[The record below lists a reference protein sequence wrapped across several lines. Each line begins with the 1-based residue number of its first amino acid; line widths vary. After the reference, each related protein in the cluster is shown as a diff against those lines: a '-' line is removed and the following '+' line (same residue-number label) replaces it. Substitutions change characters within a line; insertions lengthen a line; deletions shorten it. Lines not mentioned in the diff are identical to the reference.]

1 MKRSIHGTFLA
12 AVTALALVACS
23 TGSGNNVPST
33 PFPTTNTA
41 PSTTGNAILSLI
53 VGVGDSLTA
62 GYESGALIGVTAA
75 NPLFPGTSPLPII
88 PSGQDHGF
96 WADFYSAAKGG
107 ASPLGVL
114 PLIKNPGS
122 GQFLVPT
129 NTGGFTALQTS
140 CSGINASVFDP
151 AATLST
157 ARVNGAIIPLD
168 LGVPGQMVH
177 EALYQIAPQGPCPVV
192 NVAPGSL
199 FQSES
204 TQFYPVLAN
213 FPGLSQVRAAASL
226 HPTLTTVFLGAND
239 LLKYA
244 LSNGAFGPTP
254 TSSIQAD
261 ILTTVQTLNAAGSQ
275 VLLSNLPDV
284 LLAPLFIPIQNLPFV
299 LNALGIP
306 LAAAQG
312 ISAGVAAQNGLG
324 AGSYVT
330 LQGLPA
336 IAAVAQGAPI
346 PTLGQGQALTAAF
359 AAQVQSL
366 NNSYNAAIAAV
377 AQQTNAGFVDFRTSF
392 AQLMANGYP
401 INPPKCCS
409 PTLTGGLFS
418 YDGIHPS
425 YTGYA
430 IMANLFINATNAK
443 WGTTIAPYSV
453 LSAYAVD
460 PYAPH

>member
-1 MKRSIHGTFLA
+1 MKRSIHATVLA
-12 AVTALALVACS
+12 ATTALAFVACS
-23 TGSGNNVPST
+23 TGSGSTVPSN
-33 PFPTTNTA
+33 PFPTSNSA
-41 PSTTGNAILSLI
+41 PSTTGNAILSTI

-62 GYESGALIGVTAA
+62 GYESGALVGATAA

-88 PSGQDHGF
+88 PSSQDHGF

-107 ASPLGVL
+107 ASPAGVL

-122 GQFLVPT
+122 GVFLVPT

-140 CSGINASVFDP
+140 CTGINASVFDP

-157 ARVNGAIIPLD
+157 ARINGSIIPLD

-177 EALYQIAPQGPCPVV
+177 EALYQIAPQGPCPVL
-192 NVAPGSL
+192 NVAPGSV

-213 FPGLSQVRAAASL
+213 FPGLSQVRAAVSL
-226 HPTLTTVFLGAND
+226 HPTLTTVLLGAND

-261 ILTTVQTLNAAGSQ
+261 ILTTVQTLNNAGSQ

-284 LLAPLFIPIQNLPFV
+284 LLAPLFIPIQNVPFF
-299 LNALGIP
+299 LAGLGIP
-306 LAAAQG
+306 LPAAQG
-312 ISAGVAAQNGLG
+312 ITAAVAAQNNLG
-324 AGSYVT
+324 PGSYVT
-330 LQGLPA
+330 LQGIPA
-336 IAAVAQGAPI
+336 IAAMAQGAPI
-346 PTLGQGQALTAAF
+346 PTLGTGQFLSASF
-359 AAQVQSL
+359 AAQVQAL
-366 NNSYNAAIAAV
+366 NNSYNAAIGAV
-377 AQQTNAGFVDFRTSF
+377 AQQTNSGFVDFRSAF
-392 AQLMANGYP
+392 AQIAANGYP
-401 INPPKCCS
+401 VNPPKCCS
-409 PTLTGGLFS
+409 GTLTGGLFS
-418 YDGIHPS
+418 LDGIHPS

-430 IMANLFINATNAK
+430 VMANLFINAVNAK
-443 WGTTIAPYSV
+443 WGTTIPAYSV
-453 LSAYAVD
+453 AAAYAQD